1 MEIPLSFSM
10 SIQSDFANCPDP
22 RPFTVPAFVMALP
35 NSRTF
40 SVMVVLPASGCDIIA
55 KVRRFAIS
63 CSKLSILE

>member
-22 RPFTVPAFVMALP
+22 RPFTVPALVMALP

-40 SVMVVLPASGCDIIA
+40 SVMVVLPASGCEIIA
-55 KVRRFAIS
+55 KVRRLAIS
-63 CSKLSILE
+63 CSKLSIFE